1 MNLAKPLECGSEQRT
16 AAFPPSSFGA
26 AIMKQALWMLVMTVA
41 IFGCGARKHPSEV
54 VAEELQR
61 SFLKTNASMTNEI
74 VEASDA
80 LRASNYVAAIL
91 VMDRVVQA
99 QVIDDA
105 QKKAVD
111 TLIVQTRKAVEQNPK
126 LNSPQLYQALS
137 DLQLRVHG
145 EN

>member
-1 MNLAKPLECGSEQRT
+1 MA
-16 AAFPPSSFGA
+16 
-26 AIMKQALWMLVMTVA
+26 VA
-41 IFGCGARKHPSEV
+41 VFGCGAKKLPSQAA
-54 VAEELQR
+54 AEELQR

-74 VEASDA
+74 VRASDA
-80 LRASNYVAAIL
+80 LQASNYVAAIL
-91 VMDRVVQA
+91 IMDRVVQA
-99 QVIDDA
+99 LVIDDA
-105 QKKAVD
+105 QKQAVD

>member
-1 MNLAKPLECGSEQRT
+1 
-16 AAFPPSSFGA
+16 
-26 AIMKQALWMLVMTVA
+26 VA
-41 IFGCGARKHPSEV
+41 QKM
-54 VAEELQR
+54 QR
-61 SFLKTNASMTNEI
+61 SFLRTNASMTNEI

-80 LRASNYVAAIL
+80 VRASNYIAAIL
-91 VMDRVVQA
+91 VMDRVIQA

-137 DLQLRVHG
+137 DLTVRIHG